1 MAADLGGS
9 HEEEVGRSR
18 ELANFLVGTGSWFG
32 AFGLHGVLFS
42 SLLVVYLEE
51 SEVRVGAAQ
60 SAVMLPA
67 LLLILVG
74 GAVADRRDRRRL
86 MMLVHGVGVLVTL
99 ALSLAVQSG
108 SLGYGGVITYALCL
122 GTAQAF
128 GNPARDSMLS
138 EVVRGDLGR
147 AVASMTLIQWGS
159 QALGALAG
167 SLARALGVAAAL
179 WGQALVF
186 AVGILAFRRLPKRE
200 PRDQQPPLQLRDIT
214 SGVREVWASP
224 VLLPTLLLVCAVGV
238 MFIGPFMVVFPL
250 MVRDVYGGGVTE
262 ISLVSTTFP
271 VGTIIGS
278 TALIRRGGVRHKG
291 PAQLYALVAAA
302 CLLLII
308 SLGLPFVGTLACI
321 LGWGA
326 CASVFM
332 IAGRTLF
339 QQYASVEHRARVL
352 STYTLGFMG
361 AAGVLGAPLSGVLVS
376 QLGPL
381 LALRVLGVAMFAV
394 VALVAFC
401 SDITQVD

>member
-1 MAADLGGS
+1 MAGDPAEGIQPEPGRGG
-9 HEEEVGRSR
+9 
-18 ELANFLVGTGSWFG
+18 ELASFLLGTGSWFG

-67 LLLILVG
+67 VLLILVG

-86 MMLVHGVGVLVTL
+86 MMLTHGI
-99 ALSLAVQSG
+99 A
-108 SLGYGGVITYALCL
+108 YALCL

-128 GNPARDSMLS
+128 GNPARDSLLS
-138 EVVRGDLGR
+138 EVVDGEMGR
-147 AVASMTLIQWGS
+147 AVASMTLIQWGA
-159 QALGALAG
+159 QAVGALAG
-167 SLARALGVAAAL
+167 SLARAVGVAAAL

-186 AVGILAFRRLPKRE
+186 GLGILAFQRLPRAE
-200 PRDQQPPLQLRDIT
+200 PREKAPPMRVRDMT

-224 VLLPTLLLVCAVGV
+224 VLLPSLLLVCAVGV
-238 MFIGPFMVVFPL
+238 AFIGPFMVVFPL

-278 TALIRRGGVRHKG
+278 TALVRRGGVRRKG
-291 PAQLYALVAAA
+291 PAQLVALLGAAS
-302 CLLLII
+302 LLLVI
-308 SLGLPFVGTLACI
+308 SLGLPFVGTLACV
-321 LGWGA
+321 LVWGA

-339 QQYASVEHRARVL
+339 QQYATEEHRARVL

-361 AAGVLGAPLSGVLVS
+361 AAGVAGAPLSGVLVS
-376 QLGPL
+376 ALGPL
-381 LALRVLGVAMFAV
+381 QALRVLGLMMFAV
-394 VALVAFC
+394 VGLVTFFSSIAK
-401 SDITQVD
+401 VD